1 MAPWFF
7 VDGTDGR
14 NCQSREARQVASN
27 LFVPEAAKNEKEF
40 SSEDDRKIGDW
51 PAVCAFDCR
60 RWNLNVSDV
69 SSKNPFHDEEVSS
82 PRGDSKVE

>member
-40 SSEDDRKIGDW
+40 SSEDDRKIEKSVSGMH
-51 PAVCAFDCR
+51 R
-60 RWNLNVSDV
+60 RPMEIGRPSVPLIVAD
-69 SSKNPFHDEEVSS
+69 
-82 PRGDSKVE
+82 GI